1 MQGKPTE
8 SEWNITD
15 RVLLWLE
22 DEATAE
28 YKADIDFVRRYLED
42 RLYGT

>member
-8 SEWNITD
+8 SEWDITD
-15 RVLLWLE
+15 SVLLWLE
-22 DEATAE
+22 EQATEE
-28 YKADIDFVRRYLED
+28 YKDDIDFVRRYLED